1 MTGWLT
7 RRPTTRTEED
17 RAGLKEVLARCREL
31 EQAAEHVRD
40 LGEILTARLGSPLP
54 TWIDAV
60 DARRLPG
67 LTGLHSSGRV
77 LKSTLNGRF
86 PTIARPIVEEPTS
99 SITPRAAWVS
109 PVRG

>member
-7 RRPTTRTEED
+7 RHPTTRTEED

-67 LTGLHSSGRV
+67 LTGFALQLQSAEINAVGRGR
-77 LKSTLNGRF
+77 NGC
-86 PTIARPIVEEPTS
+86 
-99 SITPRAAWVS
+99 S
-109 PVRG
+109 PVTPAADRDG